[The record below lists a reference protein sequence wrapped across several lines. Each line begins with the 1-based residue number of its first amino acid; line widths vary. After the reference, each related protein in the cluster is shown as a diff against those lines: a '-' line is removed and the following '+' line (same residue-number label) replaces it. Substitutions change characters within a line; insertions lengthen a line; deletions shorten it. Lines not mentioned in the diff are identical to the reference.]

1 MPAKTQD
8 IGQVLQKAENLYEAV
23 MVIARRARQ
32 INEEQY
38 QRKRDRQIMEELEG
52 GFDEEFMQ
60 SELEEG
66 ETAEIVEDEENPI
79 NHAQDEFLTDKLS
92 HDYGTEKSPA

>member
-8 IGQVLQKAENLYEAV
+8 INTVLSKAENLYEAV

-38 QRKRDRQIMEELEG
+38 QRKRDRQSMEELEG

-60 SELEEG
+60 SEMEEA

-79 NHAQDEFLTDKLS
+79 NHAQDEFLEDKLQ
-92 HDYGTEKSPA
+92 HDYGTEKSSA

>member
-8 IGQVLQKAENLYEAV
+8 INLVLKKAENLYEAV

-60 SELEEG
+60 SEMEEA
-66 ETAEIVEDEENPI
+66 EATEIVEDEENPI
-79 NHAQDEFLTDKLS
+79 NHAQDEFLDDHLQ
-92 HDYGTEKSPA
+92 HDYGTEKSSA